1 MYFFKKLILSLALP
15 PAGTVVLVII
25 GAVLARYRLLA
36 GRFIV
41 GLGLAM
47 LLVLSTPWA
56 AGVLVDGLQK
66 NPPISESQLATCQA
80 IVVLGGG
87 IYRDAPEYN
96 SDTVGYVSL
105 ERLRYALHLSKFS
118 GLPILATG
126 GSPGGGLPEAM
137 AMRQSAED
145 DFRGQIQWIEDQ
157 SVDTSS
163 SAQLSALLLN
173 AHNVRRIALV
183 SNAWH
188 LPRAVAKFEA
198 AGLSVVPAPMGFSR
212 SANDVYA
219 FFPSAGAL
227 SATSRAL
234 HEWLGILAGQFGV
247 N

>member
-1 MYFFKKLILSLALP
+1 MYVLKKFILSLALP
-15 PAGTVVLVII
+15 PAGPILLAIAGLVLT
-25 GAVLARYRLLA
+25 RYRLL
-36 GRFIV
+36 V
-41 GLGLAM
+41 GKFLVVISTTV
-47 LLVLSTPWA
+47 LLILSTPWV
-56 AGVLVDGLQK
+56 AGVLLESLQK
-66 NPPISESQLATCQA
+66 NPPITESQLATCQA

-126 GSPGGGLPEAM
+126 GSPEGGLPEAM

-173 AHNVRRIALV
+173 SHNVRRIALV

-234 HEWLGILAGQFGV
+234 HEWLGVLAGQFGV

>member
-1 MYFFKKLILSLALP
+1 MYFLKKLIVSMVLP
-15 PAGTVVLVII
+15 PAGPLILAI
-25 GAVLARYRLLA
+25 AGLVLARYRILA
-36 GRFIV
+36 GKLLV
-41 GLGLAM
+41 GFGLAI
-47 LLVLSTPWA
+47 LLTLSMPWV
-56 AGVLVDGLQK
+56 AGVMLERLQK

-87 IYRDAPEYN
+87 IYRHAPEY
-96 SDTVGYVSL
+96 SGDTIGYVSL
-105 ERLRYALHLSKFS
+105 ERLRYALHLRKLS

-126 GSPGGGLPEAM
+126 GSPEGGLPEAIT
-137 AMRQSAED
+137 MRQSAED

-212 SANDVYA
+212 STTDVYA
-219 FFPSAGAL
+219 FLPSADAL
-227 SATSRAL
+227 SSTSRAL